1 MRATRCSDRDR
12 LNSQAEP
19 DYKETIMENS
29 INSTGIIQGEMFV
42 TFRLDNDLFGINVS
56 NVEEIIGFI
65 PVMHIPDSADYL
77 KGVINL
83 RGKVVPVIDL
93 RIKFRME
100 EKAYD
105 SSTVILITNVSS
117 SSVGMIVDSVSD
129 VADIP
134 CEMIHEYSHME
145 KTVKTRFIRSVANFN
160 DELILI
166 VETDNLLDDI
176 EILPGEDTLT
186 DIKKPGS
193 YRS

>member
-1 MRATRCSDRDR
+1 MKVTRCSDRDR
-12 LNSQAEP
+12 LNRQAQT

-42 TFRLDNDLFGINVS
+42 TFRLDNELFGINVS

-65 PVMHIPDSADYL
+65 PVIHIPDSVDYL

-93 RIKFRME
+93 RIKFRLE

-105 SSTVILITNVSS
+105 SSTVILITNVSN

-134 CEMIHEYSHME
+134 YEMIHEYSHME

-176 EILPGEDTLT
+176 EILPDGDTLT
-186 DIKKPGS
+186 DI
-193 YRS
+193 